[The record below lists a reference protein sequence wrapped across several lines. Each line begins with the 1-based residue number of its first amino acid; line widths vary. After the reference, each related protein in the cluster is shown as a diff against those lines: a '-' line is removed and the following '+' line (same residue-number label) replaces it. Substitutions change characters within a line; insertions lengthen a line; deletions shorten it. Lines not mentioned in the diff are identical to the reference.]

1 MSPHKTLIAPVASA
15 APAVIGAPDDPFAET
30 VRLSR
35 PSRVSRVSGLSG
47 LSGLSRPTIEVP
59 DRRHFER
66 LPITPAP
73 AFESARA
80 LHLVSVPA
88 HSLCSGRAS
97 QRVTSPVR
105 LTRRGRIA
113 VLVLLALLALLATT
127 LGFVLSSGSAA
138 AGGPGAAVG
147 SSIVV
152 VQPGDTLWSIA
163 ARANPNADP
172 RVLVQRII
180 DVNALPGAD
189 VQPGQELSLPS

>member
-1 MSPHKTLIAPVASA
+1 MSPHKTLTAPVALT

-30 VRLSR
+30 VRLSGF
-35 PSRVSRVSGLSG
+35 SR

-59 DRRHFER
+59 DRGHFER

-73 AFESARA
+73 AFESGQA

-88 HSLCSGRAS
+88 RPLRSGPAS
-97 QRVTSPVR
+97 ERVMSPVR
-105 LTRRGRIA
+105 LTQRGRI
-113 VLVLLALLALLATT
+113 VVFLLLALLALLATT
-127 LGFVLSSGSAA
+127 LGFVFNSGSAPAGGSGAA
-138 AGGPGAAVG
+138 AG
-147 SSIVV
+147 SSVVV

-189 VQPGQELSLPS
+189 VQPGQELSMPS

>member
-1 MSPHKTLIAPVASA
+1 
-15 APAVIGAPDDPFAET
+15 
-30 VRLSR
+30 
-35 PSRVSRVSGLSG
+35 
-47 LSGLSRPTIEVP
+47 VP

-73 AFESARA
+73 AFESGPA
-80 LHLVSVPA
+80 LRLVSVPA
-88 HSLCSGRAS
+88 HSLRSGRAS

>member
-1 MSPHKTLIAPVASA
+1 MSPQKTLT
-15 APAVIGAPDDPFAET
+15 APAVVGATDDPFAET

-35 PSRVSRVSGLSG
+35 PTTGA
-47 LSGLSRPTIEVP
+47 P
-59 DRRHFER
+59 DRGRFQR

-73 AFESARA
+73 AFEPGRP
-80 LHLVSVPA
+80 LRLVSAP
-88 HSLCSGRAS
+88 SRPLRSGSAS
-97 QRVTSPVR
+97 QRVKAPAR
-105 LTRRGRIA
+105 LTRRGRIV

-138 AGGPGAAVG
+138 AGGSGATAG

>member
-1 MSPHKTLIAPVASA
+1 MSPHKTLTAPVASA
-15 APAVIGAPDDPFAET
+15 APAVIGALDDPFAET
-30 VRLSR
+30 VRLSGL
-35 PSRVSRVSGLSG
+35 SRVSGLG
-47 LSGLSRPTIEVP
+47 GLSRPSPLSALSRPAIEVP

-88 HSLCSGRAS
+88 HSLRSGRAS

-127 LGFVLSSGSAA
+127 LG
-138 AGGPGAAVG
+138 
-147 SSIVV
+147 
-152 VQPGDTLWSIA
+152 
-163 ARANPNADP
+163 
-172 RVLVQRII
+172 
-180 DVNALPGAD
+180 
-189 VQPGQELSLPS
+189 